1 MNQIIHGTNSF
12 FNRGVRIWAMT
23 EKEVEIFH
31 LQSFEGFAAGLED
44 VLARQA
50 FVVWSVASPEDL
62 ARDNYA
68 LPSPPELLEN
78 VPHDDLGFPVSVGL
92 RAVEEI
98 DTHIIRD
105 GHALDCDFFADL
117 STVGYPRPE

>member
-50 FVVWSVASPEDL
+50 LVIGSVASPENL

-78 VPHDDLGFPVSVGL
+78 VPHYNFGFPVSVGF

-98 DTHIIRD
+98 DAHLVCR
-105 GHALDCDFFADL
+105 LLLEKKNFFAYF
-117 STVGYPRPE
+117 STVRYTAD